1 MLIPE
6 NKIDFFLNTDT
17 IRLTTKPTV
26 DTLSAKTE
34 IFVRPIKEN
43 SQISLDL
50 KLNKS
55 GIIKENKQIDKS
67 FLICNTDTIRDIP
80 EFCKVNTNCRS
91 TVESFDGFM
100 RSNSSQDEICYIV
113 KSYHKLFSR
122 PILIENK
129 EVNSSSLNEISVKEK
144 NPNPHDWAFIP
155 LLLGMFVIASII
167 TFYRKYL
174 GQLIESTIYLF
185 SSSKYLKE
193 RNTLFQRLTFF
204 LDFLF
209 IISFSLLVD
218 LIVRKFGIYNPP
230 NRFDYLIFLTFC
242 AFLLALRVF
251 RKIIYK
257 ISALFSN
264 QSNFFNDLYS
274 NSSLYTRTLG
284 VFLLPLVFFINYTTG
299 FVTLFL
305 FYLALLLT
313 VIILITR
320 VIRMF
325 KVFVMAGFSIFYF
338 ILYLCALELAP
349 LFIVWKE
356 VNSR

>member
-1 MLIPE
+1 MLISE
-6 NKIDFFLNTDT
+6 NKTDFLSNSDT
-17 IRLTTKPTV
+17 IRLKPNSTFDTTSV
-26 DTLSAKTE
+26 KTE
-34 IFVRPIKEN
+34 IIVNPIQEN
-43 SQISLDL
+43 SPNLFDV
-50 KLNKS
+50 KLYKS
-55 GIIKENKQIDKS
+55 VHLQEKMLIDKS
-67 FLICNTDTIRDIP
+67 FLVVNADTIRNIP
-80 EFCKVNTNCRS
+80 AFCKIDTHPRT
-91 TVESFDGFM
+91 TVVSFDGFM

-113 KSYHKLFSR
+113 KSHHKSLSL

-129 EVNSSSLNEISVKEK
+129 EVNSSSLKEICVNEK
-144 NPNPHDWAFIP
+144 NPNLHDWAFIP
-155 LLLGMFVIASII
+155 LLLGMFIIASIV

-174 GQLIESTIYLF
+174 GQLIESTIYIF

-193 RNTLFQRLTFF
+193 KNTLFQRLTFF

-218 LIVRKFGIYNPP
+218 LIVRKFGIYTPS
-230 NRFDYLIFLTFC
+230 NRFDYLIFLIFC

-257 ISALFSN
+257 VSALFSN
-264 QSNFFNDLYS
+264 QNKFFNDLYS

-305 FYLALLLT
+305 FYLA
-313 VIILITR
+313 ILITAIVLIIR
-320 VIRMF
+320 IIRMF

>member
-1 MLIPE
+1 MLTPE
-6 NKIDFFLNTDT
+6 NKTDFLSNTDT
-17 IRLTTKPTV
+17 IRLTPKSTF
-26 DTLSAKTE
+26 DTIFVKTE
-34 IFVRPIKEN
+34 IIVSPIQEN
-43 SQISLDL
+43 SQNSLDL

-55 GIIKENKQIDKS
+55 GIVKENMQHDKS
-67 FLICNTDTIRDIP
+67 FLIGNTDTIRGLP
-80 EFCKVNTNCRS
+80 EFCKTDTHPRS
-91 TVESFDGFM
+91 TVASFDCFVG
-100 RSNSSQDEICYIV
+100 SNSSQDEVCYIV
-113 KSYHKLFSR
+113 KSYHKRFFR

-129 EVNSSSLNEISVKEK
+129 EVHSSSLKEISIKEK
-144 NPNPHDWAFIP
+144 NPNLHDWAFIP
-155 LLLGMFVIASII
+155 LLLGMFIIASII

-174 GQLIESTIYLF
+174 GQLIESTIYIF

-218 LIVRKFGIYNPP
+218 MIVRKFEIYTPS

-264 QSNFFNDLYS
+264 QNNFFNDLYS

-284 VFLLPLVFFINYTTG
+284 VFLLPLVFFISYTTG

-305 FYLALLLT
+305 FYLAILIT
-313 VIILITR
+313 SIILITR

-325 KVFVMAGFSIFYF
+325 KVFVKAGFSIFYF

>member
-1 MLIPE
+1 MLINE
-6 NKIDFFLNTDT
+6 NRIDFLSNSDT
-17 IRLTTKPTV
+17 IRLKPNSTF
-26 DTLSAKTE
+26 DTISVKTE
-34 IFVRPIKEN
+34 IKVNPKQEN
-43 SQISLDL
+43 SPNSLDA
-50 KLNKS
+50 KLYQSINL
-55 GIIKENKQIDKS
+55 IERTQIDKS
-67 FLICNTDTIRDIP
+67 LLILKADTIKDIP
-80 EFCKVNTNCRS
+80 EFCKVNTQSRS
-91 TVESFDGFM
+91 AVASFDGFM
-100 RSNSSQDEICYIV
+100 GSTYSNDEICYIV
-113 KSYHKLFSR
+113 KSYHKYLSR
-122 PILIENK
+122 PILIEKK
-129 EVNSSSLNEISVKEK
+129 EVNSSFLKEITIKEK
-144 NPNPHDWAFIP
+144 NPNLHDWAFIP
-155 LLLGMFVIASII
+155 LLLGMFIIASII

-174 GQLIESTIYLF
+174 GQLIESTIYIF

-218 LIVRKFGIYNPP
+218 LIVRKFGIFTPS
-230 NRFDYLIFLTFC
+230 NRFDYLIFLIFC
-242 AFLLALRVF
+242 AFLLVLRIF
-251 RKIIYK
+251 RMIIYK

-264 QSNFFNDLYS
+264 QYNFFKDLYS

-299 FVTLFL
+299 FVTLFS
-305 FYLALLLT
+305 FYLA
-313 VIILITR
+313 VLITSIVLIIR
-320 VIRMF
+320 IIRMF